1 MKSQKSQVCFL
12 NAQALV
18 VAAAGVFPSL
28 SKYMH
33 NASKVALQI
42 WKYCIPM
49 IMQKAGK
56 PILSPE
62 KESHLQPQII
72 LRDLELFFVISSLL
86 GYYQI
91 SLLLTFHRSLP

>member
-1 MKSQKSQVCFL
+1 M
-12 NAQALV
+12 
-18 VAAAGVFPSL
+18 AAGGVFHSL
-28 SKYMH
+28 SKYTH

-62 KESHLQPQII
+62 KESPLPPQII
-72 LRDLELFFVISSLL
+72 LPDLSLLFVIFSSL
-86 GYYQI
+86 GYYP
-91 SLLLTFHRSLP
+91 SSPLPTFHRSLP

>member
-1 MKSQKSQVCFL
+1 M
-12 NAQALV
+12 
-18 VAAAGVFPSL
+18 AAGGVFPSL
-28 SKYMH
+28 SKYTH

-62 KESHLQPQII
+62 KESPLPAQII
-72 LRDLELFFVISSLL
+72 LRDLGLFFVIFSSL
-86 GYYQI
+86 GYYPI
-91 SLLLTFHRSLP
+91 SPLPTFHRSLP